1 MLQCPTCGRRYSDDL
16 QTCPED
22 GSLLQADVTVA
33 EPIPPDPMVGR
44 TFDEKYRLDER
55 LGVGGMGTVY
65 RATHLLID
73 RPVAVKVLNP
83 RFVEDEA
90 AKQRFRREAR
100 AAGRLRHSNAV
111 AVTDFGQTSDGFTYI
126 VMELLEGK
134 TLRDIL
140 ARDAPLDTARAVSIM
155 LQVSAAVAAAH
166 EAGVIHRDLKPA
178 NIFIVQR
185 RHVPPIVKVLDFG
198 IAKLAADSVDE
209 SDPQTLTQMGV
220 MIGTP
225 RYMSPEQCDGKSL
238 TPASDVYS
246 LGIILY
252 EMLTGMTPFTGLT
265 PLSIALKHSS
275 EIPRRPRELVPSI
288 PETLEQVILHALE
301 KRPEFRPADAGEF
314 RRELYEVAERL
325 GLEHAAS
332 LSAPTLETVRSIGT
346 ETPSGRLVLDI
357 ERLRQSRATATNRP
371 SETTLLSSSAE
382 RHATSTARDL
392 RKTSS
397 TPFGAAR
404 ETRPEISKLTIF
416 TSRKQAVLNW
426 LKQPLGL
433 MTVSLVAL
441 FLIVMIIGI
450 VIAYRS
456 SGSASGSNQAE
467 TVASPSDNS
476 ANTAKSS
483 SNSAET
489 NENSES
495 SGHHENRQQRRQ
507 TTPRPQKRE
516 SKAKRIIKKLWP
528 F

>member
-1 MLQCPTCGRRYSDDL
+1 M
-16 QTCPED
+16 CPED
-22 GSLLQADVTVA
+22 GSLLQADSTVA
-33 EPIPPDPMVGR
+33 TAIPSDPMVGR

-134 TLRDIL
+134 TLRDVL

-185 RHVPPIVKVLDFG
+185 HNVPPIVKVLDFG
-198 IAKLAADSVDE
+198 IAKLAAESIDE

-225 RYMSPEQCDGKSL
+225 RYMSPEQCDGEKL

-252 EMLTGMTPFTGLT
+252 EMLVGMTPFTGST
-265 PLSIALKHSS
+265 PLAIALKHSS
-275 EIPRRPRELVPSI
+275 DIPRRPREIIPSI
-288 PETLEQVILHALE
+288 PQPLEDLILNSLE
-301 KRPEFRPADAGEF
+301 KRPENRLADAGEF
-314 RRELYEVAERL
+314 RRELYDVAEKL
-325 GLEHAAS
+325 GLEHAA
-332 LSAPTLETVRSIGT
+332 LSAPSMDVVKSIGT

-357 ERLRQSRATATNRP
+357 ERLRQSRATSTNRP
-371 SETTLLSSSAE
+371 SETTLLSSSIE
-382 RHATSTARDL
+382 RSDGDQAHNQ

-397 TPFGAAR
+397 PPLGAVR
-404 ETRPEISKLTIF
+404 ETRPDISRLTVF
-416 TSRKQAVLNW
+416 TSRRLRLLNW

-433 MTVSLVAL
+433 MTVSLVSL
-441 FLIVMIIGI
+441 FLIVVAVG
-450 VIAYRS
+450 VIFAYRHTN
-456 SGSASGSNQAE
+456 SAEGVNQAE
-467 TVASPSDNS
+467 TSVSPSTDNS
-476 ANTAKSS
+476 ANTAQSS
-483 SNSAET
+483 PAKPAEA
-489 NENSES
+489 NENAQRPAERR
-495 SGHHENRQQRRQ
+495 ENRQQRRQ
-507 TTPRPQKRE
+507 SAPQPRRE
-516 SKAKRIIKKLWP
+516 GKVKRIMRKIWP

>member
-1 MLQCPTCGRRYSDDL
+1 M
-16 QTCPED
+16 CPED
-22 GSLLQADVTVA
+22 GTPLQADSTVA
-33 EPIPPDPMVGR
+33 EQVPLDPMVGR
-44 TFDEKYRLDER
+44 TFDDKYRLDER

-111 AVTDFGQTSDGFTYI
+111 AVTDFGQTQDGFTYI

-155 LQVSAAVAAAH
+155 LQVCAAVAAAH

-185 RHVPPIVKVLDFG
+185 RHAPPIVKVLDFG
-198 IAKLAADSVDE
+198 IAKLAAESVDE

-252 EMLTGMTPFTGLT
+252 EMLAGMTPFTGST
-265 PLSIALKHSS
+265 PLAIALKHSS
-275 EIPRRPRELVPSI
+275 EIPRRPREIVPAI
-288 PETLEQVILHALE
+288 PQPLEEVIMHALE
-301 KRPEFRPADAGEF
+301 KRPEDRPADAGEF

-325 GLEHAAS
+325 GLEHAESMSTPSMDA
-332 LSAPTLETVRSIGT
+332 VKSIGT

-357 ERLRQSRATATNRP
+357 ERLRQSRATSTQRP
-371 SETTLLSSSAE
+371 SETTLLSASAE
-382 RHATSTARDL
+382 QRRAESLRDL
-392 RKTSS
+392 KRTSS
-397 TPFGAAR
+397 TPFGSAR

-416 TSRKQAVLNW
+416 TSRRQAVLNW

-433 MTVSLVAL
+433 ITVSLVSLA
-441 FLIVMIIGI
+441 VI
-450 VIAYRS
+450 VILVGAIFAYRS
-456 SGSASGSNQAE
+456 SGSPEGVSQAE
-467 TVASPSDNS
+467 TASSPSTNNSASTTSPSPKQAEGNDNS
-476 ANTAKSS
+476 VQSS
-483 SNSAET
+483 A
-489 NENSES
+489 
-495 SGHHENRQQRRQ
+495 HHENRQTKQRRQ
-507 TTPRPQKRE
+507 PAAQPKRE
-516 SKAKRIIKKLWP
+516 SRAKRIIKKLWP